1 MGWVSL
7 VRIVVALAAV
17 TQLMSLDAGSVRRF
31 RSWLVD
37 NGAALGSADVADTR
51 FGLGLRATEAV
62 NPGSIVASIPR
73 ELAMDYSTATMNPV
87 IGQLVRRAYAASNAK
102 NRMLQQDAEA
112 RLLAV
117 GMLLHYEYFYVLRSE
132 SFWGPW
138 LDMLPG
144 PGDDCRSSASALP
157 RCWTLKENEMAKV
170 AAFGPDVDPGDLQ
183 SGALTCESPSSFAR
197 SHKIGA
203 PARRRSCQSRGL
215 LRDSLFC
222 TET

>member
-7 VRIVVALAAV
+7 LRIIVVMAAV
-17 TQLMSLDAGSVRRF
+17 PQLTCLDAGLVRRF

-37 NGAALGSADVADTR
+37 NGADLARADVTDTS

-62 NPGSIVASIPR
+62 NPGSVVASIPR
-73 ELAMDYSTATMNPV
+73 ELAMDFSTAATEPNLGP
-87 IGQLVRRAYAASNAK
+87 LVRRAYAASNSK
-102 NRMLQQDAEA
+102 NRMLQQDSEA

-117 GMLLHYEYFYVLRSE
+117 GMLLHYEYFYVLRSQ

-144 PGDDCRSSASALP
+144 PGDECLSSALP
-157 RCWTLKENEMAKV
+157 RCWTLKESEMAKE

-183 SGALTCESPSSFAR
+183 SGALTLKSPSSFIR
-197 SHKIGA
+197 YKKIA
-203 PARRRSCQSRGL
+203 LPPTLPQSRDL
-215 LRDSLFC
+215 PRDSLFC